1 MAAFSAAKR
10 LARLGW
16 WVGLS
21 AGAMLAAA
29 CGTLFASACKSSSLT
44 DDGGPA
50 DAIVAQDSPVITIQ
64 LPDAGVEEAGQPTDA
79 SETDLWNTICE

>member
-10 LARLGW
+10 WAKLGW

-21 AGAMLAAA
+21 TGAMLAAA
-29 CGTLFASACKSSSLT
+29 CGSMFASACKSSSST
-44 DDGGPA
+44 NDGGPA
-50 DAIVAQDSPVITIQ
+50 DIPGAQDSPGITIQ